1 MFEVTNFNQDIE
13 DYSEIQYKKLLAFR
27 EIRNLLSNI
36 VESIIL
42 LDRKLYIQ
50 EQHSQSSVILA
61 NPFNSI
67 DSPRNI
73 AIIAHKS

>member
-1 MFEVTNFNQDIE
+1 MFKVTNFNQDIE
-13 DYSEIQYKKLLAFR
+13 DYCEIQYKKLLAFR

-73 AIIAHKS
+73 AIIAYKS